1 MAMPRLTLVDV
12 VWLFRT
18 HQSNSR
24 QTHPVS
30 FFEPRAQTNRGLAR
44 TRCPPHCRARKP
56 KTEVRRDER

>member
-30 FFEPRAQTNRGLAR
+30 FFEPRADEPGAGTDEVSAPLQG
-44 TRCPPHCRARKP
+44 
-56 KTEVRRDER
+56 TETEDGGQEG